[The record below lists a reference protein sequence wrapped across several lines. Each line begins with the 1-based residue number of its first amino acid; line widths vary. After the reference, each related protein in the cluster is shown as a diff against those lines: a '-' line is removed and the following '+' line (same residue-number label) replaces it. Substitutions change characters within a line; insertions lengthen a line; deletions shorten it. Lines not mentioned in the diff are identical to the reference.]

1 MAHQSCLQA
10 HIVIAHVAFNLLFGG
25 KGSHRVDN
33 KDVDGRRTDKLVG
46 YFESLFA
53 VVGLRNPKVCHV
65 YTKFFGIETVEG
77 VLGID
82 KGGNAASLLRFG
94 NGVDGECGFTRRF
107 GAIYLDDAAAGIT
120 SHA

>member
-1 MAHQSCLQA
+1 MQA
-10 HIVIAHVAFNLLFGG
+10 HIVVAHVAFNLLLGC
-25 KGSHRVDN
+25 KCRHRVDN

-53 VVGLRNPKVCHV
+53 VVRLRNPKVGHV

-82 KGGNAASLLRFG
+82 KGGNAASLLRLG
-94 NGVDGECGFTRRF
+94 NGVDGECGFTRRL
-107 GAIYLDDAAAGIT
+107 GAINLDDAAAGIA
-120 SHA
+120 SHAQGHV